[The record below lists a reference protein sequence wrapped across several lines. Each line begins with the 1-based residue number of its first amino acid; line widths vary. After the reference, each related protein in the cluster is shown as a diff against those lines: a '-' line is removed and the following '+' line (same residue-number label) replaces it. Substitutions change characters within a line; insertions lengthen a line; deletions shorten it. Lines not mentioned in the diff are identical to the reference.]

1 MSSRNGTSRN
11 DSKYDF
17 PTVILLFFTDSD
29 SHCITPFPFS
39 VSFSHSLFICTSCTH
54 SLLFGNSSTL
64 DNTELSSLFVPTLI
78 TEIGGW
84 VGNLGGCVKMMGWV
98 GVEAYPRSTR
108 LHSPAHLRVPSDPRL
123 SPHAPPPE
131 RTTTARSWRWTRAE
145 DALGGG
151 RQAVGYTD
159 SPNYMNR
166 TSLDIY
172 LSVCLSV
179 SPSPRQRQQRRRPR
193 Q

>member
-1 MSSRNGTSRN
+1 MERWGQADRPRRVGVPQAGWCGQAGRPLSLMALFRCWWGSLGLFLAPSLTLSLVSFWFTLVPQLVLSSFFSRFSSCLPALFGCVCDTGFVTRLVSSRNGTSRN

-78 TEIGGW
+78 TEIGG
-84 VGNLGGCVKMMGWV
+84 
-98 GVEAYPRSTR
+98 
-108 LHSPAHLRVPSDPRL
+108 
-123 SPHAPPPE
+123 
-131 RTTTARSWRWTRAE
+131 
-145 DALGGG
+145 
-151 RQAVGYTD
+151 
-159 SPNYMNR
+159 
-166 TSLDIY
+166 
-172 LSVCLSV
+172 
-179 SPSPRQRQQRRRPR
+179 
-193 Q
+193 